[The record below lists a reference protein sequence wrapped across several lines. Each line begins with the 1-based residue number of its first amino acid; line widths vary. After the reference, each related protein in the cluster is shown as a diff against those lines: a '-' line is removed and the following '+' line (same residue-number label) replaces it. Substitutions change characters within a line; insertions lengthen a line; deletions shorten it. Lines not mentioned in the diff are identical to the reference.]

1 MPTATWKSTTIANAS
16 DEDIVVVEGNVY
28 FPRTAVHEMHL
39 TPSDTTTVCPWKG
52 TAHYCHVTVGGETNR
67 DAAWYYPEPKA
78 AAEEIR
84 DRFAFWKGI
93 SIAR

>member
-28 FPRTAVHEMHL
+28 FPRTAVHETHL

-52 TAHYCHVTVGGETNR
+52 PAL
-67 DAAWYYPEPKA
+67 
-78 AAEEIR
+78 
-84 DRFAFWKGI
+84 
-93 SIAR
+93 SS